1 MTCTDADPT
10 PALLHTTLYTACEYV
25 HTVTVNVLRSNVLK
39 LAEYDSAHHRSDPL
53 STLLWSA
60 RSHFF
65 AFFAKIVTCF
75 YLYNFCMMQCCFVFP
90 FSHTHTLSLSSQNL
104 SLSGAVV
111 LSVSSLSL
119 FFSLSVYYSH
129 TLSSVFFP
137 FFSFSLSSALSV
149 SLTHSLVC
157 TRESKLVDDSL

>member
-25 HTVTVNVLRSNVLK
+25 HTITVNVLRSNVLK

-90 FSHTHTLSLSSQNL
+90 FSHTRTLSLSLFTEFISLWCRCPVCLVSVSVFL
-104 SLSGAVV
+104 SLSIL
-111 LSVSSLSL
+111 LSHAL
-119 FFSLSVYYSH
+119 FS
-129 TLSSVFFP
+129 
-137 FFSFSLSSALSV
+137 FFSFFLFLSL
-149 SLTHSLVC
+149 
-157 TRESKLVDDSL
+157 